1 MSTGTITVD
10 AIKERTHAFI
20 GKHFQNI
27 ELQDDDDIFSLGF
40 VNSLFA
46 MQLVMFI
53 EKEFSMTVEDDDLN
67 IDNFR
72 TVNAI
77 ANLVQSKI

>member
-1 MSTGTITVD
+1 MNSED
-10 AIKERTHAFI
+10 IKAKTRDFMVKSFP
-20 GKHFQNI
+20 GRPI
-27 ELQDDDDIFSLGF
+27 EDDQDIFALGF

-46 MQLVMFI
+46 MQLVMFV
-53 EKEFSMTVEDDDLN
+53 EKEFGMTVEDDDLN

-77 ANLVQSKI
+77 ANLVESKQA